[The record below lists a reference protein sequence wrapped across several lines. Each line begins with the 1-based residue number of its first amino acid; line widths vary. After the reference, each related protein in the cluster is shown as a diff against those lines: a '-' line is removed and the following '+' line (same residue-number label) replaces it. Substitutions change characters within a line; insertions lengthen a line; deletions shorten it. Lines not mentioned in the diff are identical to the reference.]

1 MLGPGA
7 RIRDYEIWGR
17 LGGGGMGDVWLGR
30 HVVLATP
37 VIIKTLRPEL
47 GGSLQ
52 ERLQRVVTEA
62 RLMARI
68 TSPHVVRALDVG
80 THDDVPFV
88 VQEYVDGIDLNEL
101 DHARRDCLG
110 LGLPLWFVCDAAAKI
125 AHGLHAAHQHGV
137 LHRDLKPSNLFG
149 SADGSIKL
157 GDFGIAVP
165 TQVSEKNLA
174 ASAGTLRFMAPEAL
188 KQEPLDRR
196 ADVYGLGATIYDLRY
211 GTPPFVE
218 IERVL
223 QSGEEATFPPPR
235 SAEEA
240 YFQHV
245 VARMIAKDK
254 RQRFSD
260 LGEPR
265 RALAALARSTQRPLH
280 AVRLGDG
287 GLSLGS
293 LHIHMQAGDIAAA
306 EVDGIVSSANWQL
319 AMRSGVAD
327 QLRRVGGD
335 EIEAE
340 AAAHGQ
346 QPLGACVTTGPGK
359 LRCRRVLHAVSAW
372 EEASCVGRT
381 MQRALLQAERLGLR
395 RLALPA
401 LGTGAARVTLE
412 AAAQAQ
418 AAALR
423 WHVALGGSRLE
434 EVRFYLYDDAK
445 LRIFREVLEGELYA
459 FDEDGPQDAGLVSH
473 EKGPPDPTGPT
484 LVDTRRMDGT

>member
-7 RIRDYEIWGR
+7 RIRDYEVWGR

-30 HVVLATP
+30 HVVLAAP

-52 ERLQRVVTEA
+52 ERMQRVVTEA

-68 TSPHVVRALDVG
+68 TSPNVVRALDVG

-125 AHGLHAAHQHGV
+125 AHGLHAAHQQGV

-149 SADGSIKL
+149 SADGGIKL

-165 TQVSEKNLA
+165 TQICEKNLA
-174 ASAGTLRFMAPEAL
+174 SSAGTLRFMAPEAL
-188 KQEPLDRR
+188 RQEPLDRR

-211 GTPPFVE
+211 GSPPFVD
-218 IERVL
+218 L
-223 QSGEEATFPPPR
+223 PALLDSPDEATFPPPR

-265 RALAALARSTQRPLH
+265 RALAALAQAAQRPTRAL
-280 AVRLGDG
+280 RLSDE
-287 GLSLGS
+287 SVALGRVQIVTEAS
-293 LHIHMQAGDIAAA
+293 DIARAT
-306 EVDGIVSSANWQL
+306 VDGIVNSANWQL
-319 AMRSGVAD
+319 TMRTGVGEC
-327 QLRRVGGD
+327 LRLAGGD
-335 EIEAE
+335 EIEDE
-340 AAAHGQ
+340 ARHHGQ
-346 QPLGACVTTGPGK
+346 QPLGACIATGPGR
-359 LRCRRVLHAVSAW
+359 LACRRVLHAVSAW
-372 EEASCVGRT
+372 EEASCIGRA
-381 MQRALLQAERLGLR
+381 MQRSLLLAERLGLR
-395 RLALPA
+395 RLAIPA
-401 LGTGAARVTLE
+401 LGTGAARVSLE

-423 WHVALGGSRLE
+423 WHLSLGGSRLE
-434 EVRFYLYDDAK
+434 EVRFVLFDDAK
-445 LRIFREVLEGELYA
+445 LRVFREVLESEL
-459 FDEDGPQDAGLVSH
+459 FGLDEDTPLDAGLVSRL
-473 EKGPPDPTGPT
+473 ESSADPTGPT
-484 LVDTRRMDGT
+484 VMDTRRMDKT